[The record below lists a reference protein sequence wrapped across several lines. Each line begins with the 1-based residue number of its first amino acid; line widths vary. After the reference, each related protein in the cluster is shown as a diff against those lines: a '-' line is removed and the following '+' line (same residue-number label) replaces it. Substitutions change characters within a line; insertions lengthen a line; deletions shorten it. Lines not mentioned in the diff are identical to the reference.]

1 MTKEQHNAYQKEY
14 YKAHKEQMKAANKA
28 WREAHKEQVKAANK
42 AWCEANREQIKAYQ
56 KAYQKAYKKAH
67 KEQRKAANKAWCE
80 ANREQIKAYQKE
92 YYKAHKEELKAYKKA
107 YQKADVNSLGQTKNY
122 IRNKSQRY
130 LKKYGTI
137 IPGYE
142 IHHCCTYAEPYKF
155 IYCSIE
161 MHRMIHS
168 YLRQHNIDA
177 DSNHYEYI
185 KHLLD
190 DTAFK
195 YNIE

>member
-1 MTKEQHNAYQKEY
+1 MTKEERNAYKKEY
-14 YKAHKEQMKAANKA
+14 YKAHKDAY
-28 WREAHKEQVKAANK
+28 KAANK
-42 AWCEANREQIKAYQ
+42 AWCEAHKEQIKAYQ

-67 KEQRKAANKAWCE
+67 KEQVKAASKAWCE
-80 ANREQIKAYQKE
+80 ANREQYKAYQKE
-92 YYKAHKEELKAYKKA
+92 YYKAHKEELKAYRQAHKEQIKA
-107 YQKADVNSLGQTKNY
+107 YTKSDVNSLGQTKQY
-122 IRNKSQRY
+122 IRKKSQRY
-130 LKKYGTI
+130 LKKYGRK
-137 IPGYE
+137 IPGYQ

-161 MHRMIHS
+161 MHRLIHA

-177 DSNHYEYI
+177 DTDHYIYI

-190 DTAFK
+190 DTTFK